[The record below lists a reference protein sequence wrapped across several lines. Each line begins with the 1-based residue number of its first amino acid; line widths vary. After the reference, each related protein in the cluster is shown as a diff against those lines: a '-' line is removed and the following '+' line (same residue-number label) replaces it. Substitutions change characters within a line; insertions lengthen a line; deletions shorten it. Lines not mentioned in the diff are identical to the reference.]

1 MTSAPLLD
9 PLGAFVPGSGIHR
22 KSQSQGPLSGLTFAA
37 KDIYDLEGAVTGCG
51 NPDWAATHPPAKAD
65 AWAVTEL
72 LRAGADLVGK
82 TITDELAY
90 SLNGQNA
97 HYGTPT
103 NVNAPG
109 RIPGGSSSGSA
120 AAVAGGLV
128 DCALGSDTGGSV
140 RIPASYCGLY
150 GLRPTHGRLSLQ
162 GVMPLAPSF
171 DTVGWFARDA
181 RTFREV
187 GRALFDSLPQGKTEL
202 RHLLLAEDV
211 FGLLDAAVAAEL
223 HPLVQALEGRFGQAR
238 RVSALP
244 SADWQDLMLT
254 FRLLQ
259 AHEIQQQHKDWILET
274 RPTFGPEVAER
285 FSWALSIRADRPAQ
299 LPSCVEHALRATLE
313 FVAHLGLSSC
323 NLVAAMDILPG
334 GVL

>member
-1 MTSAPLLD
+1 M
-9 PLGAFVPGSGIHR
+9 
-22 KSQSQGPLSGLTFAA
+22 
-37 KDIYDLEGAVTGCG
+37 
-51 NPDWAATHPPAKAD
+51 
-65 AWAVTEL
+65 
-72 LRAGADLVGK
+72 
-82 TITDELAY
+82 
-90 SLNGQNA
+90 
-97 HYGTPT
+97 
-103 NVNAPG
+103 
-109 RIPGGSSSGSA
+109 
-120 AAVAGGLV
+120 
-128 DCALGSDTGGSV
+128 

-285 FSWALSIRADRPAQ
+285 FSWALSITADDLVGRPEKRRAITRHLEKTLGDDGIMV
-299 LPSCVEHALRATLE
+299 LPSAPGIAPRLDATTAELLDHRARVLGLTALAGLSGLPQ
-313 FVAHLGLSSC
+313 VSLPLASYDGCPLGLSLIGPKDSDLALLSFVESFAGQ
-323 NLVAAMDILPG
+323 NKTPG
-334 GVL
+334 LEWQK